1 MKLEMPLYFCI
12 EHPFEVF
19 FAVVDSWVNSIN
31 VGNIYWRHVLL
42 SCCVQV
48 LLKPGMDQGKVTVR
62 GESVTES
69 VHNTVSGV
77 AKGTLGS
84 TL

>member
-1 MKLEMPLYFCI
+1 MI

-19 FAVVDSWVNSIN
+19 FCSGRFLDQLNKCWK
-31 VGNIYWRHVLL
+31 HVLL

-48 LLKPGMDQGKVTVR
+48 LLKPGMDRGKVTDR

-69 VHNTVSGV
+69 VCNTVSGV
-77 AKGTLGS
+77 AKGALGS